1 MSEITPATE
10 RKLRDAM
17 ERLLTGTAVR
27 TDGRIIKEN
36 LYREADVSRATM
48 NRATTLMDEWSQR
61 VDGTQPRDCEVES
74 LRGALVDQ
82 AMQIKQLRQRV
93 RELETQLTIAA
104 TSVAELHV
112 ANQLLREEDPT
123 RNVTAMTRAPSK
135 PRPS

>member
-61 VDGTQPRDCEVES
+61 VDGTQPRDES

>member
-1 MSEITPATE
+1 MPEITPATE
-10 RKLRDAM
+10 RKLRAAM
-17 ERLLTGTAVR
+17 ERLLTGAAVR

-36 LYREADVSRATM
+36 LYREAGVSRATM
-48 NRATTLMDEWSQR
+48 NRATALMDEWSQR
-61 VDGTQPRDCEVES
+61 VGGTQPRDHEIES
-74 LRGALVDQ
+74 LRGAL
-82 AMQIKQLRQRV
+82 AERALQIKQLRQRV
-93 RELETQLTIAA
+93 TELETQLTIAA